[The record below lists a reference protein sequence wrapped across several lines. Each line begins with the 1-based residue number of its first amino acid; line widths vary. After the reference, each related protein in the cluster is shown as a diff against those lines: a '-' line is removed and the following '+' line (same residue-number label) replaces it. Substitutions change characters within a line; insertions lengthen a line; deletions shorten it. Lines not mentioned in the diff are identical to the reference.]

1 MVLGNIVS
9 NNNIS
14 VSEEFNVVKTM
25 DEIIHGLPTL
35 IVGYDLVNK
44 LYPDFDITNILVNG
58 DIYWTFKKTEKRDKY
73 EEDLLWFTSK
83 VYKNITDNIPYIFID
98 PIQDKPKKINKI
110 IKKIL
115 TIKNIITFI
124 NDDMVYIYGENMIFG
139 VDLKL
144 LDYIGF
150 NVDKIKLKIK
160 NISSVFLDNKEILI
174 EYKNTLETL
183 DNKVKYVPL
192 IYSIRHEQNNSS
204 SVIHIPRES

>member
-73 EEDLLWFTSK
+73 EEDLAWFTSK
-83 VYKNITDNIPYIFID
+83 VYKNLTDNIPYIFID
-98 PIQDKPKKINKI
+98 PIQDKPKKLKKI
-110 IKKIL
+110 IKKIH

-124 NDDMVYIYGENMIFG
+124 DVDMVYIYGENMIFG

-160 NISSVFLDNKEILI
+160 KISSVFLDNKEILI

-183 DNKVKYVPL
+183 DNKVRYVPL